1 VAFAPSGTPPRVGPD
16 AFDSVA
22 SCSVRRKSVGS
33 RGFGAPGAV
42 CGARQGSL
50 TDVGKGRS
58 PWLDGRRAWSRL
70 KSWHQGAPSAGPGQ
84 ADDGK
89 SALDALADVGQVRRL
104 LDQAEL
110 VAVRTARRH
119 GKSWAEIATR
129 LGVTRQSAWERWR
142 DLDEADSGPTPGR
155 ASDDVVPDVTA
166 ASAVDRAARALARS
180 GEIGRAAMERRRRS
194 SVIVPNV
201 VGMSWDDARHA
212 LLDIGLVGVGPDP
225 DGPPITALGWPDA
238 VVTDQS
244 PESGARV
251 PAGSMVTLWI
261 ERGGGSGVREP
272 RRPLPRPRTGRAM
285 NDDPLD
291 DAVGS

>member
-1 VAFAPSGTPPRVGPD
+1 
-16 AFDSVA
+16 
-22 SCSVRRKSVGS
+22 
-33 RGFGAPGAV
+33 
-42 CGARQGSL
+42 L
-50 TDVGKGRS
+50 KG
-58 PWLDGRRAWSRL
+58 
-70 KSWHQGAPSAGPGQ
+70 WHQGAPSAVPGRA
-84 ADDGK
+84 ADGE
-89 SALDALADVGQVRRL
+89 SALDALADVGQIRRL

-142 DLDEADSGPTPGR
+142 DLDEADGGSTQGR

-166 ASAVDRAARALARS
+166 ASVVDRAARAVARS
-180 GEIGRAAMERRRRS
+180 DEIERAAMERRRRS
-194 SVIVPNV
+194 SMIVPNV

-212 LLDIGLVGVGPDP
+212 LLDAGLIAVGPDP
-225 DGPPITALGWPDA
+225 DGPPVTALGWPDA

-244 PESGARV
+244 PESGAKV
-251 PAGSMVTLWI
+251 PVGTTVTLWI

-272 RRPLPRPRTGRAM
+272 RRPLPRPRKGQAM
-285 NDDPLD
+285 RDDPLD

>member
-1 VAFAPSGTPPRVGPD
+1 M
-16 AFDSVA
+16 
-22 SCSVRRKSVGS
+22 
-33 RGFGAPGAV
+33 
-42 CGARQGSL
+42 
-50 TDVGKGRS
+50 
-58 PWLDGRRAWSRL
+58 
-70 KSWHQGAPSAGPGQ
+70 PGQ
-84 ADDGK
+84 ADDGG

-142 DLDEADSGPTPGR
+142 DLDEADGGPTPGQ

-201 VGMSWDDARHA
+201 VGLSWDDARHA
-212 LLDIGLVGVGPDP
+212 LLDAGLVGVGPDP